1 MHFVLI
7 FPFLNGIINNYYK
20 KNEKEEK
27 IDSKKQEFLRRLEMG
42 SAPRKKQSAIEL
54 RLKINCPKKT
64 DNSQSNK

>member
-1 MHFVLI
+1 
-7 FPFLNGIINNYYK
+7 
-20 KNEKEEK
+20 
-27 IDSKKQEFLRRLEMG
+27 MG